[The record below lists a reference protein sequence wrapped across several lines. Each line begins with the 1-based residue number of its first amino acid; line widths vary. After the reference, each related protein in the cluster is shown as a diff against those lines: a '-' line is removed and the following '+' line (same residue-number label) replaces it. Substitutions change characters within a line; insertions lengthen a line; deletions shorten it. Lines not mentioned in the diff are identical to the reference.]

1 MSPPYS
7 PHACGL
13 HEGKAWVDTAC
24 VPPPPLGGISTN
36 RHGHSECLV
45 SRTQLEPNSARTS
58 SKADP
63 EMTQGVTAILPEGIT
78 APDQS
83 PECSAN
89 ARLRPQARSHPG
101 FRSCP
106 RALRDYISS
115 MCWLCLQNI
124 PHIRPLLT
132 EAPHISPEPS
142 LQCLSPALYKNSYQ
156 ISSCHP
162 WPPVYSPESGQRP
175 PVFFHQSPGT
185 LRIEPAPR
193 KTADPCALGWPPPAL
208 LPCAPLPWH
217 TPLSLGAAGCSWNT
231 PSSFFLRDFAS
242 AVPSACIP
250 QGLEGSFAS
259 FRSLSTR
266 PLLRCPPWLSFKG
279 LSLVITLHPFPALF
293 PFTSHA

>member
-106 RALRDYISS
+106 RALRDSISS

-132 EAPHISPEPS
+132 EAPHISPERAS
-142 LQCLSPALYKNSYQ
+142 SVSRLHFTKTLIRSPAATLGPQSILQ
-156 ISSCHP
+156 RVARGPQCSSIKAL
-162 WPPVYSPESGQRP
+162 VLSG
-175 PVFFHQSPGT
+175 
-185 LRIEPAPR
+185 
-193 KTADPCALGWPPPAL
+193 
-208 LPCAPLPWH
+208 
-217 TPLSLGAAGCSWNT
+217 
-231 PSSFFLRDFAS
+231 
-242 AVPSACIP
+242 
-250 QGLEGSFAS
+250 
-259 FRSLSTR
+259 
-266 PLLRCPPWLSFKG
+266 
-279 LSLVITLHPFPALF
+279 
-293 PFTSHA
+293 